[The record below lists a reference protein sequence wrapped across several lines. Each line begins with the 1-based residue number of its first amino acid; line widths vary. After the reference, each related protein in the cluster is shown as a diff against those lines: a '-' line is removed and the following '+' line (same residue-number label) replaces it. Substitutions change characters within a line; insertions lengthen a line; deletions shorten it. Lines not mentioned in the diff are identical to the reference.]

1 MYINML
7 TPIMASFTR
16 SSRISPAL
24 NRFSI
29 NSVLVDP
36 EQYHAMVI
44 ACVALLRLNFGF
56 RILSMGL
63 LKEGNVPCLVNYI
76 VSTYVCHMLYI
87 NDAMMSA
94 FTTRD

>member
-1 MYINML
+1 MLEVTMNQIYINML

-16 SSRISPAL
+16 SFWISPAL

-44 ACVALLRLNFGF
+44 ACVALWMNFG
-56 RILSMGL
+56 LYGL
-63 LKEGNVPCLVNYI
+63 I
-76 VSTYVCHMLYI
+76 M
-87 NDAMMSA
+87 D
-94 FTTRD
+94 

>member
-1 MYINML
+1 MKQMYTNML

-16 SSRISPAL
+16 SLRISPAL

-44 ACVALLRLNFGF
+44 ACVALLMLNFGF
-56 RILSMGL
+56 MILSMGL
-63 LKEGNVPCLVNYI
+63 LKGGSVPLVNYI
-76 VSTYVCHMLYI
+76 VHM
-87 NDAMMSA
+87 
-94 FTTRD
+94 